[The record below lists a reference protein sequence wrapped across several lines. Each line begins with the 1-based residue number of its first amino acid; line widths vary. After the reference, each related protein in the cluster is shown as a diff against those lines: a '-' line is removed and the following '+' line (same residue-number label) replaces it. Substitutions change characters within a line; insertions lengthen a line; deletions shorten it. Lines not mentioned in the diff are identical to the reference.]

1 MMARPAISGGR
12 SDGGY
17 TLIEV
22 VVALAIVSL
31 LMAMMPGA
39 FAIGQRAWDTIR
51 RIQRDDDHAAA
62 RTFIEQRLT
71 EAMPVLV
78 ADATGQRQ
86 FGFRGEPRR
95 VAFIA
100 PASSGPT
107 GGGLYRFALH
117 VESASAGDALILS
130 QSQVAASPGATAPD
144 APRVLLEAAGG
155 LRFRYFGQPLDIAD
169 RRWHDIWPQS
179 DRLPELVELSQ
190 SPEDV
195 ASARS
200 RFRTLIVALRLRRAT

>member
-1 MMARPAISGGR
+1 MMARPAITGGR
-12 SDGGY
+12 SDGGF

-22 VVALAIVSL
+22 VVALAVLSL

-51 RIQRDDDHAAA
+51 HIQHDDDHATA

-86 FGFRGEPRR
+86 FGFRGEPRQ
-95 VAFIA
+95 VMFVA

-107 GGGLYRFALH
+107 GGGLYRFALK
-117 VESASAGDALILS
+117 VENIRAGDELILS
-130 QSQVAASPGATAPD
+130 QSQVAASTSAATPD
-144 APRVLLEAAGG
+144 APRVLLEGAGG
-155 LRFRYFGQPLDIAD
+155 LRFRYFGQPTDVAD

-200 RFRTLIVALRLRRAT
+200 RFRTLVVALRLRRAT